1 MRPSRPRNASQIADV
16 ANSLIDPILARRAG
30 ISTALLS
37 AWEEI
42 AGEAYAEFSRPEKIT
57 WPKRASESEDGGFRP
72 GCLTV
77 ACEGARVLFLT
88 HAQGELVHRVNGFF
102 GFSAIDRIK
111 VVQKPVQPPGGRRRR
126 PPELS
131 PAEARDLEARLQGI
145 ESEKLRAAIMRL
157 GAGVM
162 SEKRR
167 KEQAGGRGKG

>member
-16 ANSLIDPILARRAG
+16 ANSLIDPILARRSG
-30 ISTALLS
+30 ISTALLG
-37 AWEEI
+37 AWDEI
-42 AGEAYAEFSRPEKIT
+42 AGETYADFSRPEKIT
-57 WPKRASESEDGGFRP
+57 WPKRPSESEDGGFRP
-72 GCLTV
+72 GCLTI

-88 HAQGELVHRVNGFF
+88 HAQGELIHRVNGFF

-111 VVQKPVQPPGGRRRR
+111 VVQKPVQPPGGHRKK

-131 PAEARDLEARLQGI
+131 PAEARDLEARLAGI

-162 SEKRR
+162 SEKRQKKGR
-167 KEQAGGRGKG
+167 KGI

>member
-16 ANSLIDPILARRAG
+16 ANSLIDPILARRSG
-30 ISTALLS
+30 ISTALLG
-37 AWEEI
+37 AWDEI
-42 AGEAYAEFSRPEKIT
+42 AGEAYADFSRPEKIT
-57 WPKRASESEDGGFRP
+57 WPKRPSESEDGGFRP
-72 GCLTV
+72 GCLTI

-88 HAQGELVHRVNGFF
+88 HAQGELIHRVNGFF

-111 VVQKPVQPPGGRRRR
+111 VVQKPVQPPGGHRKK

-131 PAEARDLEARLQGI
+131 PAEARDLEARLAGI

-162 SEKRR
+162 SEKRQKKGR
-167 KEQAGGRGKG
+167 KGI